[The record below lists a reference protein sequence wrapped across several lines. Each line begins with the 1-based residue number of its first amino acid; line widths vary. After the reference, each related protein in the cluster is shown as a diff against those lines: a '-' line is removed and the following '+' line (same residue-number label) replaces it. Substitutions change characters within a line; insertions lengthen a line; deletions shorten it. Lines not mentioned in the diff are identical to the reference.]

1 MKRFYTIM
9 NKGFLL
15 LISLIFVLSGTSLH
29 VSAEGYTVSTI
40 DPNLKGSVTV
50 QKFVQD
56 SQNQD
61 QKVPLVGTEYRIT
74 YRNRL
79 DESEVKTDDS
89 DYYQAIAVTDRNGN
103 ASFKDLELGVYLVE
117 EIGGIL
123 SGYETCNPFL
133 VSVPMTNQTEATYD
147 GVTYEAGTI
156 WIYDVIAAPK
166 NEHIYGR
173 VELLKY
179 DAEDQTLLKG
189 AVFQLFYKN
198 GDPFL
203 TESGEEVK
211 LVTDEQGKIVV
222 NDLPYGNY
230 YFLEIEA
237 PVGYKRCTEKLFFD
251 ILQSYIEGDED
262 TIVKL
267 EVENEKMPEDKYEES
282 TEPDTISPP
291 QTETGSKTPGN
302 PTTPSTPGKQTETT
316 GKKTLISPVKT
327 ADESDI
333 LLWILLLTGAIST
346 EVYLKLRKRRQ
357 GSKTGN

>member
-1 MKRFYTIM
+1 MNRFYTIM
-9 NKGFLL
+9 KKRFLL

-61 QKVPLVGTEYRIT
+61 QKIPLVGTECRIT

-79 DESEVKTDDS
+79 DETEVKVGDA
-89 DYYQAIAVTDRNGN
+89 DYYQAVAVTDRDGN

-123 SGYETCNPFL
+123 SGYEACDPFL
-133 VSVPMTNQTEATYD
+133 VSVPMTNQTEVTYD

-179 DAEDQTLLKG
+179 DAEDQTPLKG

-203 TESGEEVK
+203 TASGEEVK

-230 YFLEIEA
+230 YFLEIKA
-237 PVGYKRCTEKLFFD
+237 PDGYKLSMEKLLFD
-251 ILQSYIEGDED
+251 IVQSYREGDED

-267 EVENEKMPEDKYEES
+267 EAENEKMPEGNYEEP
-282 TEPDTISPP
+282 TEPETIAPP

-302 PTTPSTPGKQTETT
+302 PTTPPTTGTPGRQTETAS
-316 GKKTLISPVKT
+316 KKPSISPVKT

-333 LLWILLLTGAIST
+333 LLWAMLLIGAFST
-346 EVYLKLRKRRQ
+346 ELYLKFRKRRQ
-357 GSKTGN
+357 G